1 MVDKFWN
8 FFRGSAARWRARGR
22 TRRAGRTA
30 LPGRPRSRSRPS
42 AVHATCALVRR
53 ARRRGGGPILV
64 RVVPRCGMRG
74 SCAGTEVSDA
84 RGRSVR
90 MHGRPDQALHPL
102 RARAPARTRQHAL
115 AMPMAFREG
124 LTRCAAACRSPPP
137 RSTLSLAVILALPS
151 RLHPPWPHP
160 HPRPH
165 RPMARA
171 VGPRLT
177 RCPTLALAPGGWRP
191 CDRGRSTR
199 RVLPRVVAARPHA
212 GSALRR
218 VTPATRRLRGP
229 RAGTERESVDA
240 TTTCVGPRRSAAH
253 ARPRTRP
260 TRTLRC
266 GRCQDALCCA
276 VWQVRAAWRRGGR
289 SWGAAARAAWTSSV
303 LLQCAAHIASESCLR
318 GSLARWRALWSD
330 PTVEVFWRKF
340 AETAAHSLGVPP
352 AA

>member
-1 MVDKFWN
+1 M
-8 FFRGSAARWRARGR
+8 ARARSDAPS
-22 TRRAGRTA
+22 RADRPPRAAA
-30 LPGRPRSRSRPS
+30 LALEAERGPYDVRSRASRAS
-42 AVHATCALVRR
+42 TR
-53 ARRRGGGPILV
+53 ARRGGPILV
-64 RVVPRCGMRG
+64 WVAPCCGMRG

-90 MHGRPDQALHPL
+90 MHGHPDQALYSL

-124 LTRCAAACRSPPP
+124 LTRCAAGAAHRCP
-137 RSTLSLAVILALPS
+137 TLIVILTLPS
-151 RLHPPWPHP
+151 RLHPPRPHP

-177 RCPTLALAPGGWRP
+177 LCPTLALAPGGWRP
-191 CDRGRSTR
+191 RGRGRSTR
-199 RVLPRVVAARPHA
+199 CVLPRVVAARPHA

-240 TTTCVGPRRSAAH
+240 TTTYVGPRRSAAH
-253 ARPRTRP
+253 ARPRTHP

-266 GRCQDALCCA
+266 GRCPGCA
-276 VWQVRAAWRRGGR
+276 AGLGGR
-289 SWGAAARAAWTSSV
+289 LQGGTAACGAPRPTCRRRAGGPGCGS
-303 LLQCAAHIASESCLR
+303 
-318 GSLARWRALWSD
+318 SLAQR
-330 PTVEVFWRKF
+330 PTLLPR
-340 AETAAHSLGVPP
+340 PP
-352 AA
+352 RPA